1 VISAREPAVE
11 HAVKRDRTTTGSRR
25 APEPATQE
33 AETLLRTGRPHDA
46 RAGLEGTVAD
56 AVKRRDRPVLR
67 RATLLLGAAE
77 LALGQLDA
85 AGDSLGKAF
94 EMGAQDGDRL
104 TVADATYH
112 LGTIARVQ
120 GRYDEAL
127 ESFQVAVPTYQRLGE
142 PEGLSRTFHGMAATF
157 RDLGELARAEEY
169 ERWAADY
176 ADEAGSATLQTFTLL
191 GRAELALRTGDAAT
205 AESTAR
211 AVAATFER
219 LDDPIARADALRVAG
234 AACTALGQHDAAREA
249 LGTALTLAQRF
260 GSALGEA
267 ETLRGLAELAA
278 AEGDFAEMRRRAEG
292 AFAVFARLGAQEEA
306 RRLVV
311 WVTER
316 AGRA

>member
-1 VISAREPAVE
+1 VISASEPAVE
-11 HAVKRDRTTTGSRR
+11 KAVVRDRTAAGSRG
-25 APEPATQE
+25 ASESATRE
-33 AETLLRTGRPHDA
+33 AETLLRTGRPYDA
-46 RAGLEGTVAD
+46 RAWLEGKLAD
-56 AVKRRDRPVLR
+56 AVKRRDRPVVR

-77 LALGQLDA
+77 LALGRLDA
-85 AGDSLGKAF
+85 AGDSLGRAF
-94 EMGAQDGDRL
+94 EMGVQDGDRL

-127 ESFQVAVPTYQRLGE
+127 ESFQVAIPTYQRLAE
-142 PEGLSRTFHGMAATF
+142 PEGLSRTFHEMASTF

-176 ADEAGSATLQTFTLL
+176 AEEAGSALLQTLTRLA
-191 GRAELALRTGDAAT
+191 RAELALRAGEAAT

-211 AVAATFER
+211 AVAAAFER
-219 LDDPIARADALRVAG
+219 LDDPIGRADALRVAG
-234 AACTALGQHDAAREA
+234 AACAGLGRHDAARAA
-249 LGTALTLAQRF
+249 LDTALTLARRH

-267 ETLRGLAELAA
+267 ETLRALAELAA

-292 AFAVFARLGAQEEA
+292 AFAGFARLGAREEA